1 MLFSVIIPTCHRN
14 DLLAKCLDCLASGQQ
29 ALTDRY
35 EVIVTDDGSD
45 FTAEQMIRERY
56 PWARW
61 VAGPR
66 KGPAANRNNGAKH
79 ANGEWIVFTDDDCL
93 PDAGWLEAY
102 QRVTKGGASAME
114 GAIHPLGD
122 MRGDL
127 IECPVNTT
135 GNCFWSANIALKRD
149 VFFQLGGFDENYP
162 IAAHEDQDM
171 KMRAEK
177 VTAIPFV
184 ADSIVRHPI
193 RQLTFFSVF
202 RRLPSRIR
210 NYSLHV
216 FKHRDKPEYAALRS
230 LVWSKVRGTAG
241 LIWRSCRAGK
251 FYSAILAL
259 CDLCLLPYLCYRVFW
274 SLPRQQRLHE
284 KLTSSANKT

>member
-1 MLFSVIIPTCHRN
+1 MRFSVIIPTCHRN
-14 DLLAKCLDCLASGQQ
+14 DMLAKCLDRLAPGRQ

-35 EVIVTDDGSD
+35 EVIVTDDSSD
-45 FTAEQMIRERY
+45 STAEEMMRERY

-66 KGPAANRNNGAKH
+66 KGPAANRNSGARH
-79 ANGEWIVFTDDDCL
+79 ASGEWLAFTDDDCL
-93 PDAGWLEAY
+93 PDAGWLLAFDTASKGEA
-102 QRVTKGGASAME
+102 TALE
-114 GAIHPLGD
+114 GAIHPVGD
-122 MRGDL
+122 MSGDL

-135 GNCFWSANIALKRD
+135 GGHFWSANIAVKTD
-149 VFFQLGGFDENYP
+149 VFLGLGGFDESYAK
-162 IAAHEDQDM
+162 AAHEDQDL
-171 KMRAEK
+171 KFRVEK
-177 VTAIPFV
+177 VTPIPFV

-193 RQLTFFSVF
+193 RKIPFFLALS
-202 RRLPSRIR
+202 RLPARIK

-216 FKHRDKPEYAALRS
+216 FKHRQNPEYATPRS
-230 LVWSKVRGTAG
+230 LVWSKMRGAVG

-274 SLPRQQRLHE
+274 SLPRQQR
-284 KLTSSANKT
+284 ANEN